1 MIFQRSRQASGM
13 IYLSQILG
21 GCMKALAWLPM
32 LLASTVWAQAG
43 KDLTWAYPVPD
54 PAPAANAA
62 APEQKR
68 LPGSSKAYTQPQI
81 DDQFNPPDW
90 YPDEHAALP
99 NVVQKGIQAQACG
112 SCHLMSG
119 MGHPESANLAGLPVA
134 YMLRQMEDFKNGLR
148 NDPKVYEPSARAARM
163 NNIAA
168 GVPDEEMR
176 KAVEWFASLK
186 PAVWYKVVEATT
198 VPKTWVNGGRMRLPL
213 PTGGTEPLG
222 NRIMTLPQDPDR
234 VESRDPHSG
243 FIAYV
248 PVGSIKK
255 GEALVKNGGSG
266 KTTQCA
272 ICHGEGLKGLGDIPR
287 LAGVHP
293 IYIMR
298 QLYDFQVGANT
309 STAAA
314 QMKQVVEKLTQDD
327 MIAIAA
333 YAGSLQP

>member
-1 MIFQRSRQASGM
+1 MKISAFALCALLVLPFAGMAQQPASD
-13 IYLSQILG
+13 
-21 GCMKALAWLPM
+21 
-32 LLASTVWAQAG
+32 T
-43 KDLTWAYPVPD
+43 LTWAYPVPD
-54 PAPAANAA
+54 KTPP
-62 APEQKR
+62 
-68 LPGSSKAYTQPQI
+68 PGSAEAGAKKLAGSSRAYTQAQI

-90 YPDEHAALP
+90 FPEEHGPLP
-99 NVVQKGIQAQACG
+99 SVVAKGIQAQACG

-119 MGHPESANLAGLPVA
+119 LGHPESANLAGLPVA
-134 YMLRQMEDFKNGLR
+134 YMLRQMEDFKHSLR

-186 PAVWYKVVEATT
+186 PAVWYKVIEATT

-213 PTGGTEPLG
+213 PGGGTEPLG

-272 ICHGEGLKGLGDIPR
+272 ICHGEGLKGLGDVPR